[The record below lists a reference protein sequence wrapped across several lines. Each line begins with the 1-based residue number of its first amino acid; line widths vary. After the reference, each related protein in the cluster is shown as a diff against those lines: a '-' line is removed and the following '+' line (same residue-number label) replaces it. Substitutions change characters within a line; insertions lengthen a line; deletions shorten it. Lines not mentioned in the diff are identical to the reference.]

1 MASLRPKLTK
11 PISCGYTAA
20 HQKITSGDEPC
31 AAEDFCGGIRIFLAQ
46 ISQQH
51 MLARAHPPRN
61 RLADRTRSNHY
72 DNIGHS

>member
-1 MASLRPKLTK
+1 
-11 PISCGYTAA
+11 
-20 HQKITSGDEPC
+20 
-31 AAEDFCGGIRIFLAQ
+31 
-46 ISQQH
+46 